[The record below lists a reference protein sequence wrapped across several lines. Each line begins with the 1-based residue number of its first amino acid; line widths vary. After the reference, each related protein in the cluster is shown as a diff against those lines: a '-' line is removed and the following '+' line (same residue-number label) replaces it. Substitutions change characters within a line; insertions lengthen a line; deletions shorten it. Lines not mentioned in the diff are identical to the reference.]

1 MDYKCIRAAIQESGS
16 AVRTRNGHRWWP
28 ACCGSIQDLELTN
41 LVKACAAC
49 NLQKNGTEFLKFL
62 ETKTKKE
69 QGAIIRRLDRLG
81 KLIPL
86 QPEERTVQK

>member
-1 MDYKCIRAAIQESGS
+1 
-16 AVRTRNGHRWWP
+16 
-28 ACCGSIQDLELTN
+28 